1 MWSTQPD
8 TWLRANAL
16 AVAVH
21 SLMCWGGG
29 RQWMGSSLVSVP
41 QWSFPQILSER
52 MFQIGS
58 LIVLCGLLAQTTA
71 LLETLPVP
79 LDQNLPLAVTP
90 ALAPSPTDLAGSL
103 TGALSNGLLA
113 EGLLGILENLPLLDI
128 LKTRG
133 NAPSGLLGG
142 LLGKVTSLTPLLND
156 IIDLKITNPQLL
168 ELGLVQSP
176 DGHRLYVTIPLGM
189 ILNVKTPL
197 VGSLLKLA
205 VKLNV
210 TVELLAVTDEQKRV
224 HLVVG
229 DCTHS
234 PGSLQISL
242 LDGLGPLPI
251 QSLVDN
257 LTGILNNVLPEL
269 VQGKV
274 CPLVNAVLSRLD
286 VTLVHS
292 IVNALIHGLEFVIKV

>member
-103 TGALSNGLLA
+103 TG
-113 EGLLGILENLPLLDI
+113 
-128 LKTRG
+128 
-133 NAPSGLLGG
+133 
-142 LLGKVTSLTPLLND
+142 GK
-156 IIDLKITNPQLL
+156 
-168 ELGLVQSP
+168 
-176 DGHRLYVTIPLGM
+176 
-189 ILNVKTPL
+189 
-197 VGSLLKLA
+197 
-205 VKLNV
+205 
-210 TVELLAVTDEQKRV
+210 
-224 HLVVG
+224 
-229 DCTHS
+229 
-234 PGSLQISL
+234 
-242 LDGLGPLPI
+242 
-251 QSLVDN
+251 
-257 LTGILNNVLPEL
+257 
-269 VQGKV
+269 
-274 CPLVNAVLSRLD
+274 
-286 VTLVHS
+286 
-292 IVNALIHGLEFVIKV
+292 